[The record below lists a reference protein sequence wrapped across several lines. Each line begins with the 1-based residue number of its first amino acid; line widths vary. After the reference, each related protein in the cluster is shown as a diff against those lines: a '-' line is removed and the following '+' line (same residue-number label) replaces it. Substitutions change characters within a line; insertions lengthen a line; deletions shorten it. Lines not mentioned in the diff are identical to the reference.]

1 MKRIILFEGKIT
13 MGGMDV
19 DLRIYRVDD
28 ANGEFQ
34 FYQWDYNPHLVDED
48 QADVHIGEINLG
60 HTLEEI
66 LFRINIYK
74 NEIQMIKTIKANP
87 IF

>member
-1 MKRIILFEGKIT
+1 

-28 ANGEFQ
+28 ENGEFQ
-34 FYQWDYNPHLVDED
+34 YYEWDYNPHLVDED
-48 QADVHIGEINLG
+48 QTDVHIGEINLG

-66 LFRINIYK
+66 LFRINMYK
-74 NEIQMIKTIKANP
+74 DEIRKIKTVKANP
-87 IF
+87 GF